1 VGAPQRQILIDY
13 LDNGGRLYIEGSD
26 FGFNHCSTTFFS
38 YFGCNY
44 DANVTANISTM
55 YGVSGTFTG
64 DMEFAFVTDTD
75 ANYSVDAIS
84 ASTGTDIFTSAGAYN
99 RAVAHESRQY
109 KTICST
115 PSLGGF
121 VNNNDYTR
129 AILMGQYLAYL
140 TGSATGTSELNI
152 VSAPAEL
159 GNNFPNPFN
168 PSGAGR
174 SPSTTI
180 SFNLTTSLRQ
190 GSAGQAGNT
199 ENTELVIYNLKGQ
212 KVKTLVDEI
221 LPSGE
226 YSVTWNGTNRDNQP
240 VSSGIYL
247 YKLQMGTYSSTKKM
261 ILLR

>member
-1 VGAPQRQILIDY
+1 MGAPQQQILIDY

-26 FGFNHCSTTFFS
+26 FGFNHYTTTFFS

-44 DANVTANISTM
+44 DANNTPNIGTM
-55 YGVSGTFTG
+55 YGVSGTFTEE
-64 DMEFAFVTDTD
+64 MEFAFVSGTDP
-75 ANYSVDAIS
+75 NYSVDAIS
-84 ASTGTDIFTSAGAYN
+84 AATGTNIFTSAGAYN
-99 RAVAHESRQY
+99 RAVIHESRQY
-109 KTICST
+109 KTICSA
-115 PSLGGF
+115 PALGGF
-121 VNNNDYTR
+121 VNNDDYTR
-129 AILMGQYLAYL
+129 AMLMGEYIAYL

-180 SFNLTTSLRQ
+180 SFNLTTE
-190 GSAGQAGNT
+190 NT

-221 LPSGE
+221 LPAGE
-226 YSVTWNGTNRDNQP
+226 YSVTWNGTNNNNQL

-261 ILLR
+261 ILLK